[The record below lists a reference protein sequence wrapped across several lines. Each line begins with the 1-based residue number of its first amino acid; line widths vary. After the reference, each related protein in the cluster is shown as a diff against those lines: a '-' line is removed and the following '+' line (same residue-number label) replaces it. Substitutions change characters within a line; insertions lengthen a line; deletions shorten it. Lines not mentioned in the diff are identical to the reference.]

1 LPANQSFHNPASAYA
16 GSTPQQTTAV
26 MPPTSGAG
34 LLVSSFSQQRLWFL
48 AQMQGASEAYH
59 MPLAFELRGPLD
71 RDALTRALDR
81 LVDRHEAL
89 RTRLIAAAGEAFQ
102 RVDPPGKG
110 FALRVDDLAGRPD
123 AESRFAA
130 LQQEEATAPFDLA
143 RGPLFRGRLVVLAA
157 DRHVLLVTA
166 HHVMSDGWST
176 GVLTRELGE
185 LYAAFREGKDDPL
198 PPLPVQY
205 ADYAAWQRQWLSE
218 GAAARQAAYW
228 SDALADAP
236 ALLDLPTDRPRPA
249 EQDYRG
255 GQLRLEF
262 DAELT
267 AALKALSRRNGST
280 LFMTLLA
287 GWALVLS
294 RSSGQ
299 TDVVI
304 GTPTANRSRTEL
316 EGLIGFFVNTLALRM
331 DLSGDPTVAELLK
344 RVRGVTL
351 SALTHQ
357 DLPFEQVVEL
367 VNPARSLAHTPLFQV
382 MFAWQNTEGGELGL
396 PGLDVAPLNPPYTAA
411 KFDLALSLAEDSD
424 RIVGTLDYAGALFDT
439 ETVERHCR
447 QLRRVLTQMAAEP
460 QRRVASLELL
470 SGQERV
476 QLLDGWNDS
485 AREVSAGCFPALF
498 EEQVRRSPEA
508 VAVEFGPLSSS
519 YAELNARANRL
530 ARHLVKL
537 GVGPERVVAVA
548 LPRSVQWLVAILAVM
563 KAGGAYLPVDP
574 DYPAE
579 RIAYMLD
586 DARPVCVL
594 TDPATAPTLP
604 DTIEPLVLEETGAG
618 TTRAAGTSGTDG
630 TAGAAG
636 PSRTIGTPAF
646 SRTSGTSGTRW
657 SAGTAGTTATADAA
671 DPAHTTDA
679 TDLTDADRS
688 APLQPGSPAYV
699 IYTSGS
705 TGRPK
710 GVVVTH
716 AGIAG
721 LSAAQ
726 VERLGVTPD
735 SRVLQFASPSFDA
748 ATWEVCMALLSGARL
763 VMAPADELLP
773 GEELAGVVRR
783 HAVTHATL
791 PPAALAVLPGDALPD
806 GMTLVVAGE
815 ACPPALVGHWST
827 GRRMI
832 NAYGPTETTVC
843 ATMSAPLSEA
853 VTPPIGTPMV
863 NTRVYVLDARLQ
875 PVPPGVRG
883 ELYVAGA
890 GLARGYL
897 GRPGLTAE
905 RFVADPYGPP
915 GTRMYRTGDLARW
928 HADGQLEFVG
938 RVDHQVKVRGFR
950 VELGEI
956 EAALLDQPGVLE
968 AAVLAERDRDGE
980 TRLVAGVG
988 RGEAAPRPAS
998 EYRAALARRLPGC
1011 MIPELFVELPRLPQ
1025 TANGKLDREALLERT
1040 RAGGPALVN
1049 TSTPRDH
1056 IELTLY
1062 QIWRR
1067 LLLQADIGIDD
1078 NFFDIGGTSIS
1089 AIKLAHA
1096 VRESFGET
1104 LPIRDIMLHPT
1115 IEALGGRLRQGASA
1129 QAPGNLIEFRK
1140 GDGPRRVV
1148 CIHPGG
1154 GTAFCYLSLAKALPE
1169 DCGVYGI
1176 QSPGLNAGEAF
1187 LPTVEA
1193 MADSYLRLIEP
1204 LLDGPL
1210 VLTGLSFGGLV
1221 AHEMGRRLALA
1232 GHTELSVVLLDTQ
1245 SSDEAAERAEIE
1257 PVDMAEFREKLV
1269 KFNGMY
1275 PGIDDDQIDRYF
1287 RVYNHNRLTARDY
1300 LAPSTS
1306 ARSVLLQATKGLDDA
1321 EVQAAEDFWRRRAD
1335 AGLLVEQ
1342 LTCDHWEILE
1352 STEVPRV
1359 AALLGSE
1366 LARRPASRPVPAEGR
1381 YVEADLAQGA

>member
-508 VAVEFGPLSSS
+508 VAVEFEPAGPAS
-519 YAELNARANRL
+519 
-530 ARHLVKL
+530 
-537 GVGPERVVAVA
+537 
-548 LPRSVQWLVAILAVM
+548 
-563 KAGGAYLPVDP
+563 GGAG
-574 DYPAE
+574 
-579 RIAYMLD
+579 
-586 DARPVCVL
+586 C
-594 TDPATAPTLP
+594 
-604 DTIEPLVLEETGAG
+604 G
-618 TTRAAGTSGTDG
+618 
-630 TAGAAG
+630 
-636 PSRTIGTPAF
+636 
-646 SRTSGTSGTRW
+646 
-657 SAGTAGTTATADAA
+657 
-671 DPAHTTDA
+671 
-679 TDLTDADRS
+679 
-688 APLQPGSPAYV
+688 
-699 IYTSGS
+699 
-705 TGRPK
+705 
-710 GVVVTH
+710 
-716 AGIAG
+716 
-721 LSAAQ
+721 
-726 VERLGVTPD
+726 
-735 SRVLQFASPSFDA
+735 
-748 ATWEVCMALLSGARL
+748 
-763 VMAPADELLP
+763 
-773 GEELAGVVRR
+773 
-783 HAVTHATL
+783 
-791 PPAALAVLPGDALPD
+791 
-806 GMTLVVAGE
+806 
-815 ACPPALVGHWST
+815 
-827 GRRMI
+827 
-832 NAYGPTETTVC
+832 
-843 ATMSAPLSEA
+843 
-853 VTPPIGTPMV
+853 
-863 NTRVYVLDARLQ
+863 
-875 PVPPGVRG
+875 
-883 ELYVAGA
+883 AGA
-890 GLARGYL
+890 GGGGGAAPVGAVAGGDPGGDEGRRRLSA
-897 GRPGLTAE
+897 GRPRLSG
-905 RFVADPYGPP
+905 RADRVHARRRPP
-915 GTRMYRTGDLARW
+915 GLRPHRPGHRAHPAR
-928 HADGQLEFVG
+928 H
-938 RVDHQVKVRGFR
+938 
-950 VELGEI
+950 
-956 EAALLDQPGVLE
+956 
-968 AAVLAERDRDGE
+968 DR
-980 TRLVAGVG
+980 
-988 RGEAAPRPAS
+988 
-998 EYRAALARRLPGC
+998 
-1011 MIPELFVELPRLPQ
+1011 
-1025 TANGKLDREALLERT
+1025 
-1040 RAGGPALVN
+1040 
-1049 TSTPRDH
+1049 
-1056 IELTLY
+1056 
-1062 QIWRR
+1062 
-1067 LLLQADIGIDD
+1067 
-1078 NFFDIGGTSIS
+1078 
-1089 AIKLAHA
+1089 
-1096 VRESFGET
+1096 
-1104 LPIRDIMLHPT
+1104 
-1115 IEALGGRLRQGASA
+1115 
-1129 QAPGNLIEFRK
+1129 
-1140 GDGPRRVV
+1140 
-1148 CIHPGG
+1148 
-1154 GTAFCYLSLAKALPE
+1154 
-1169 DCGVYGI
+1169 
-1176 QSPGLNAGEAF
+1176 
-1187 LPTVEA
+1187 
-1193 MADSYLRLIEP
+1193 
-1204 LLDGPL
+1204 
-1210 VLTGLSFGGLV
+1210 
-1221 AHEMGRRLALA
+1221 
-1232 GHTELSVVLLDTQ
+1232 
-1245 SSDEAAERAEIE
+1245 
-1257 PVDMAEFREKLV
+1257 
-1269 KFNGMY
+1269 
-1275 PGIDDDQIDRYF
+1275 
-1287 RVYNHNRLTARDY
+1287 
-1300 LAPSTS
+1300 
-1306 ARSVLLQATKGLDDA
+1306 
-1321 EVQAAEDFWRRRAD
+1321 
-1335 AGLLVEQ
+1335 
-1342 LTCDHWEILE
+1342 
-1352 STEVPRV
+1352 
-1359 AALLGSE
+1359 
-1366 LARRPASRPVPAEGR
+1366 ASRPRGDRGR
-1381 YVEADLAQGA
+1381 DDQGRRDQRD